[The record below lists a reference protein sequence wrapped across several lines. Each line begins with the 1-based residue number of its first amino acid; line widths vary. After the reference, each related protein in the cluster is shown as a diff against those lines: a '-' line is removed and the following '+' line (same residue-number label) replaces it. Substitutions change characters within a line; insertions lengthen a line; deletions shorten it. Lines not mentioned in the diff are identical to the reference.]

1 MRRKREIKE
10 YAKVVATID
19 LGTSSLK
26 GIAQVYPDGV
36 PIVLKMEPEIADV
49 GAGSIE
55 YLSNQ
60 FMQDSTVWVGIDE
73 EYFVLGA
80 LAKSKFAGT
89 SALRDLKY
97 QYALPKV
104 IGMLWLAIRRLLVN
118 NPDLEVYVH
127 LLLPVGESSVSEA
140 LKAKLTEALKT
151 GIGTPT
157 GKLKAKLRSF
167 GLSAEGA
174 GVMSFRSRNTNV
186 NYFHKNIGML
196 MLGYRN
202 ASFILSHKGST
213 TKSETTDLGMN
224 WVVNEFVERTAVGL
238 SKDDSR
244 LISALVEANKNN
256 FDELRLL
263 SRKSKPEDVRLD
275 VELFKKVLPVVR
287 TEYVRA
293 LLRWLR
299 NIAQMDEILVCGGT
313 ASFIRNELTKHFEQQ
328 GIPISWNGGMELP
341 KNLNTMG
348 LGDRVA
354 DVWASHITHIK
365 MLDFNLNYDRKGKPL
380 VPESYTQPVNS
391 FAQETEIWQKNGYLG
406 TQVIGSKRL

>member
-1 MRRKREIKE
+1 MRRKREVKE
-10 YAKVVATID
+10 YTKVVATID

-49 GAGSIE
+49 GVESIE

-60 FMQDSTVWVGIDE
+60 FLQDNTVWVGIEE
-73 EYFVLGA
+73 EYFVMGV
-80 LAKSKFAGT
+80 LAKSKFAGI

-97 QYALPKV
+97 QYAVPKV
-104 IGMLWLAIRRLLVN
+104 LGMLWLAVRRLGVT
-118 NPDLEVYVH
+118 NPNLEVYVH
-127 LLLPVGESSVSEA
+127 LLLPVGESSVNDV
-140 LKAKLTEALKT
+140 LKAKLTQVLKT
-151 GIGTPT
+151 GIATPT
-157 GKLKAKLRSF
+157 GKLKAKLRNF

-174 GVMSFRSRNTNV
+174 GVMSYRSRNANV

-202 ASFILSHKGST
+202 ASFILSYKGGTSKT
-213 TKSETTDLGMN
+213 ETTDLGMN

-244 LISALVEANKNN
+244 LISALVETNKNN
-256 FDELRLL
+256 FDALRLL
-263 SRKSKPEDVRLD
+263 SRKNKPEDIQSD
-275 VELFKKVLPVVR
+275 VELFKKTVPMVR

-299 NIAQMDEILVCGGT
+299 NIAQMDEILICGGT
-313 ASFIRNELTKHFEQQ
+313 ASFVRNELTQHFAGES
-328 GIPISWNGGMELP
+328 IPISWDGGMELP

-348 LGDRVA
+348 LGHRIA

-365 MLDFNLNYDRKGKPL
+365 MLDHNLNYDRKGKPL
-380 VPESYTQPVNS
+380 VPESYTPAPS
-391 FAQETEIWQKNGYLG
+391 APEPDIWQRNGYLLN
-406 TQVIGSKRL
+406 QPMSSKKL